1 MKVKELAIR
10 AKVTK
15 SCWGLLFQLGSLSP
29 RYVTLYGTGTRTP
42 HQKELDYVNKLFF
55 QSQGNTVKP
64 PTVGSYCKEFGGF
77 LEWLTSIVIPLERC
91 IAFHVA
97 SWLDDMSTRGKSVP
111 SRCLAALV
119 WASAVFELQLW
130 VVDVGVKMA
139 GKGPTDRPPPK
150 PARCPPIAHMVQW
163 ELLVLDPYYPDVYRI
178 VAGMCC
184 CLCHG
189 ALRFKDFQTAGSFK
203 EAPDALLGS
212 SFMKRQGVRSW
223 VALKVGF
230 SKKNWGSEFM
240 TLLQKHGIDRWLA
253 NAVIGITKGR
263 VWLSVI
269 GFFAV
274 TSFLSM
280 WMSNTATT
288 AMMIPIAVALV
299 GSEYPKMRTMLI
311 LGTAYAANI
320 GGNGTMVGSPP
331 NGIAVSAL
339 DIDFFEWFA
348 VGFPTMLIL
357 FPFVIFSLWV
367 IIRPESKIALNKV
380 ENVDFEWTPR
390 AKGTVVLFAFT
401 VFCWIFSRPINEL
414 LGLKNF
420 DRMIA
425 ILITATAPML
435 GLISWKDLERKI
447 GWGIL
452 LLFGGG
458 LCLSKV
464 LTETGTTKFLAESL
478 FLSISG
484 SPTWIV
490 IIACIAVMIFLT
502 EISSNTGSAAIFI
515 PIMIALSDQFSGSV
529 TFALVF
535 GVGLAANCAFMLP
548 VATPPNAI
556 VYGTGYI
563 QQKYMIRAG
572 FLLNIISIL
581 VVFLVVSLLLS

>member
-1 MKVKELAIR
+1 MSDFALSKKIIIIAIG
-10 AKVTK
+10 V
-15 SCWGLLFQLGSLSP
+15 LFSGFISF
-29 RYVTLYGTGTRTP
+29 
-42 HQKELDYVNKLFF
+42 LFF
-55 QSQGNTVKP
+55 EDMLLQKGFFILLVCAGLWMTEIIPLAVTALLVPVFAYFLKVLDAGAAMSPFSSTII
-64 PTVGSYCKEFGGF
+64 YLFMGGF
-77 LEWLTSIVIPLERC
+77 T
-91 IAFHVA
+91 
-97 SWLDDMSTRGKSVP
+97 
-111 SRCLAALV
+111 LAA
-119 WASAVFELQLW
+119 
-130 VVDVGVKMA
+130 
-139 GKGPTDRPPPK
+139 
-150 PARCPPIAHMVQW
+150 
-163 ELLVLDPYYPDVYRI
+163 
-178 VAGMCC
+178 
-184 CLCHG
+184 
-189 ALRFKDFQTAGSFK
+189 
-203 EAPDALLGS
+203 
-212 SFMKRQGVRSW
+212 
-223 VALKVGF
+223 
-230 SKKNWGSEFM
+230 
-240 TLLQKHGIDRWLA
+240 LLQKHGIDRWLA

-263 VWLSVI
+263 VWYSVI
-269 GFFAV
+269 GFFGV

-299 GSEYPKMRTMLI
+299 GKEYPKMRTMLI

-339 DIDFFEWFA
+339 DIDFFQWFV
-348 VGFPTMLIL
+348 VGFPTMIVL
-357 FPFVIFSLWV
+357 FPFVIVSLWIV
-367 IIRPESKIALNKV
+367 IRPESDISLNRV
-380 ENVDFEWTPR
+380 ESDSFEWTSQ
-390 AKGTVVLFAFT
+390 AKGTVALFAFT
-401 VFCWIFSRPINEL
+401 VFCWIFSRQINSM

-425 ILITATAPML
+425 ILITALAPML
-435 GLISWKDLERKI
+435 GLISWKDLEKKI

-484 SPTWIV
+484 SPSWVV
-490 IIACIAVMIFLT
+490 IIACITVMIFLT

-515 PIMIALSDQFSGSV
+515 PIMIALSDQFSDSV

-563 QQKYMIRAG
+563 QQKFMIRAG
-572 FLLNIISIL
+572 IILNVISI
-581 VVFLVVSLLLS
+581 VIVFLMVSLLLK

>member
-1 MKVKELAIR
+1 MPDFALSKKIIIIAIG
-10 AKVTK
+10 V
-15 SCWGLLFQLGSLSP
+15 LFSAFISF
-29 RYVTLYGTGTRTP
+29 
-42 HQKELDYVNKLFF
+42 LFF
-55 QSQGNTVKP
+55 EERLLQKGFFILLVCAGLWMTEIIPLAVTALLVPVFAYFLKVLDAGAAMSPFSSTII
-64 PTVGSYCKEFGGF
+64 YLFMGGF
-77 LEWLTSIVIPLERC
+77 T
-91 IAFHVA
+91 
-97 SWLDDMSTRGKSVP
+97 
-111 SRCLAALV
+111 LAA
-119 WASAVFELQLW
+119 
-130 VVDVGVKMA
+130 
-139 GKGPTDRPPPK
+139 
-150 PARCPPIAHMVQW
+150 
-163 ELLVLDPYYPDVYRI
+163 
-178 VAGMCC
+178 
-184 CLCHG
+184 
-189 ALRFKDFQTAGSFK
+189 
-203 EAPDALLGS
+203 
-212 SFMKRQGVRSW
+212 
-223 VALKVGF
+223 
-230 SKKNWGSEFM
+230 
-240 TLLQKHGIDRWLA
+240 LLQKHGIDRWLA

-263 VWLSVI
+263 VWYSVI
-269 GFFAV
+269 GFFGV

-299 GSEYPKMRTMLI
+299 GKEYPKMRTMLI

-339 DIDFFEWFA
+339 DIDFFQWFA
-348 VGFPTMLIL
+348 VGFPTMIVL
-357 FPFVIFSLWV
+357 FPFVIISLWIV
-367 IIRPESKIALNKV
+367 IRPESDISLNRV
-380 ENVDFEWTPR
+380 ESDNFQWTPQ
-390 AKGTVVLFAFT
+390 AKGTVALFAFT
-401 VFCWIFSRPINEL
+401 VFCWIFSRQINNL
-414 LGLKNF
+414 FDLQNF

-425 ILITATAPML
+425 ILITALAPML
-435 GLISWKDLERKI
+435 GLISWKDLEKKI

-484 SPTWIV
+484 SPNWVV

-515 PIMIALSDQFSGSV
+515 PIMIALSDQFSDSV

-563 QQKYMIRAG
+563 QQKFMIRTG
-572 FLLNIISIL
+572 IILNVISIG
-581 VVFLVVSLLLS
+581 VVFMMVSLLLK